1 MSIFYLIA
9 ADKPNGRHIPGD
21 PNEVYWGSV
30 AFFIVVGLVI
40 WKVLPSIRE
49 QMAERTAKI
58 EAELADAKAARAE
71 AEQALNASSQ
81 ELPDVSAEEARI
93 REEAQA
99 TAAKLKDDLIAR
111 AEADAEAVRERG
123 RADVANRKRQA
134 QADLAAEVAEM
145 TRGSARAV
153 VLDGLDD
160 SAQGD
165 LIENYINQVSQ
176 MS

>member
-1 MSIFYLIA
+1 MNMLYLIA

-21 PNEVYWGSV
+21 VNEVYWGSI
-30 AFFIVVGLVI
+30 AFFIVVGLIV

-49 QMAERTAKI
+49 QMADRTARI

-71 AEQALNASSQ
+71 AEQALNTSAQ
-81 ELPDVSAEEARI
+81 DLPDVGAEEARI

-99 TAAKLKDDLIAR
+99 TSAKLREDLIAR
-111 AEADAEAVRERG
+111 AEADAEAIRERG
-123 RADVANRKRQA
+123 RSDVANRKRQA

-153 VLDGLDD
+153 VVDGLDD
-160 SAQGD
+160 AAQGD
-165 LIENYINQVSQ
+165 LIESYINQVSQ